1 MPKLKTPLICAG
13 VSCVLSMFI
22 GMINGVRVLN
32 IIMRGLIAGVTV
44 GGFVFCA
51 AVLLK
56 KYIPDLFAQQS
67 YPDAAGTLDP
77 DTGANVN
84 ITLDDEAQD
93 ASGLDSGTPAAGMQS
108 SSDSAAEAAFP
119 ISDTASELNE
129 PAVSEMPV
137 DNAAAGIEKTETSA
151 PAASAPTAAAK
162 HSGSNDP
169 LLSDLPSVGEF
180 MGPDDEETPVIQES
194 ADAAVPGADGE
205 FLVNQSNPITS
216 DTKVMAQAIR
226 TVLTTGD

>member
-32 IIMRGLIAGVTV
+32 ILIRGLMTGIIV
-44 GGFVFCA
+44 GGFVVCA

-67 YPDAAGTLDP
+67 SPDVSGTFDP

-84 ITLDDEAQD
+84 ITLDDEAANAAEFDGD
-93 ASGLDSGTPAAGMQS
+93 AAPKAAMQS
-108 SSDSAAEAAFP
+108 GGDDMEEAAFP
-119 ISDTASELNE
+119 VTEAAPEADEQ
-129 PAVSEMPV
+129 PAPEMPIAEKTAAIEK
-137 DNAAAGIEKTETSA
+137 DNAPSSPID
-151 PAASAPTAAAK
+151 PTAK
-162 HSGSNDP
+162 PRGKDDP

-205 FLVNQSNPITS
+205 FLINQTNPIVS

-226 TVLTTGD
+226 TVLTAGD